1 MSLGGLVL
9 LSAVNLKR
17 GSRSEQAR
25 FGNYFYFR
33 PHYPLLTTY
42 DMKTDSSLTACF
54 LENREVDFVILR
66 DYTSASMLLCK
77 FMSLPTN
84 QNVIFYVQDLSTFST
99 KALKYVT
106 LTCKGKET
114 KLIVSTVQRVV
125 DCGTAATE

>member
-1 MSLGGLVL
+1 
-9 LSAVNLKR
+9 
-17 GSRSEQAR
+17 
-25 FGNYFYFR
+25 
-33 PHYPLLTTY
+33 
-42 DMKTDSSLTACF
+42 MKTDSSLTACF

-114 KLIVSTVQRVV
+114 KWIVSTVQRVV